1 MGRISNSGAQEP
13 RFIFG
18 HLSAFLLTFH
28 QVHPHGMRTDRERRK
43 FEKDRRRWRHADKNG
58 DEKVT
63 KHEFKYFL
71 FPQLS
76 PDSGAVTIP
85 EAFSDL
91 DTDFDGRI
99 SFDEF
104 LAVYTISEDWDEQ
117 VKQHNPIL

>member
-1 MGRISNSGAQEP
+1 MN
-13 RFIFG
+13 
-18 HLSAFLLTFH
+18 
-28 QVHPHGMRTDRERRK
+28 PHGIRTKRERQK
-43 FEKDRRRWRHADKNG
+43 FDKDRRRWKHADKNG

-85 EAFSDL
+85 EAFADL

-99 SFDEF
+99 TFDEF
-104 LAVYTISEDWDEQ
+104 LAVYQVSQDWDDQ
-117 VKQHNPIL
+117 VQRTHHTTYTAQYPTRRIYFRILRKSRYIIRTP